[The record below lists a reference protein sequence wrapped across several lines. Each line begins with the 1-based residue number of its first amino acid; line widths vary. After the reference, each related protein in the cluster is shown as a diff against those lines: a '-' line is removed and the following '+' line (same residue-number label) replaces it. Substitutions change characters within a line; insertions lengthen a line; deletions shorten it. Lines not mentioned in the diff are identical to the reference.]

1 MASTSPADCRQAL
14 RTAANRLDESPSKA
28 QYESLG
34 LTPASA
40 TIIRTMGGWNA
51 AKKAAGLETAASRG
65 SRVHSKPD
73 GVDISDDAWAE
84 LSVDQRWHYRH
95 REQNAT
101 QSLDRRAR
109 LRAWIHG
116 IKRDRGCLRCSE
128 TDPACLDFHHRD
140 GVEKTASVSTLVSNE
155 RSRDAIRAEIRRC
168 DVLCANCHRKEHA
181 DYRFERLGLEPSAVV
196 AEFGR
201 VSNER
206 IDAD

>member
-1 MASTSPADCRQAL
+1 MASTLPTDCRDAL
-14 RTAANRLDESPSKA
+14 RTAADRLGESPSKA
-28 QYESLG
+28 QYEALD

-65 SRVHSKPD
+65 SRVRSKPD
-73 GVDISDDAWAE
+73 GVDISEAAWAE

-101 QSLDRRAR
+101 QSLDRRAK
-109 LRAWIHG
+109 LRAWVHG
-116 IKRDRGCLRCSE
+116 VKRERGCARCSE

-140 GVEKTASVSTLVSNE
+140 EVEKTASVSELVSNG
-155 RSRDAIRAEIRRC
+155 RSKAAVREEMTRC

-181 DYRFERLGLEPSAVV
+181 DYRFE
-196 AEFGR
+196 
-201 VSNER
+201 
-206 IDAD
+206 

>member
-1 MASTSPADCRQAL
+1 MASTLPTDCRDAL
-14 RTAANRLDESPSKA
+14 RTAADRLGESPSKA
-28 QYESLG
+28 QYEALN
-34 LTPASA
+34 LAPALA

-65 SRVHSKPD
+65 SRVQSKPD

-101 QSLDRRAR
+101 QSLDWRAR
-109 LRAWIHG
+109 LRAWVHG
-116 IKRDRGCLRCSE
+116 SKRERGCARCSE

-140 GVEKTASVSTLVSNE
+140 EAEKTANVSELVSNG
-155 RSRDAIRAEIRRC
+155 RSKAAISKEMKRC

-181 DYRFERLGLEPSAVV
+181 DYRFERLDIDPSTVV
-196 AEFGR
+196 AEFGGIEAKKR
-201 VSNER
+201 
-206 IDAD
+206 